1 MKRIN
6 LLRSLRKKAVGNA
19 QGFTLLEILVVLTIM
34 GFLIA
39 MVAPRLAT
47 VGGDAVDTVC
57 DTNQNRTITYLAT
70 YLQQKNRLPSGL
82 TNLISK
88 EASDAAA
95 DDTHVATVSD
105 GDSSNGKG
113 VLCNEFGRRNNLKKH
128 VLNSDE
134 AGELQ
139 GLGIDKVYNLNDPE
153 DAHSGAPF
161 MQEADIA
168 AGLVVAMVGMGADST
183 SATIQRTATID
194 IEGTPAAIFEHGMGE
209 PDKLGRIVFG
219 LGPES
224 DLVKDGIVSNAAH
237 CPGGLQN
244 DDNCTYND
252 YNIVVPR
259 LASSVK
265 RLFGNLFGTTAKL
278 ETKAV
283 AYMDGD
289 LDTSS
294 NFTIDSTDN
303 KLMTRSVT
311 LPAQEIWEYATQ
323 CPEGHVYPESHDHWA
338 IDLDGDGVIDSAA
351 LP

>member
-6 LLRSLRKKAVGNA
+6 LLRSLRKRAAGNA

-39 MVAPRLAT
+39 MVAPRLAS

-57 DTNQNRTITYLAT
+57 DTNQNRMITYTAT

-88 EASDAAA
+88 EASDATIAQT
-95 DDTHVATVSD
+95 DVAEVSD
-105 GDSSNGKG
+105 GDPSNGKG
-113 VLCNEFGRRNNLKKH
+113 VLANEFGLRNNLKKH
-128 VLNSDE
+128 VLNSGE

-153 DAHSGAPF
+153 NHDVDAPF

-168 AGLVVAMVGMGADST
+168 AGLVVAMVGMGAEST
-183 SATIQRTATID
+183 TATIQRTATID
-194 IEGTPAAIFEHGMGE
+194 IEGADTAIYEHGMGE
-209 PDKLGRIVFG
+209 AEKLGRIVFG
-219 LGPES
+219 LGPEC
-224 DLVKDGIVSNAAH
+224 DLITDGVISNAAH

-259 LASSVK
+259 LSSSVS
-265 RLFGNLFGTTAKL
+265 RLATDLFGSKGISTT
-278 ETKAV
+278 AV

-289 LDTSS
+289 LDTDS
-294 NFTIDSTDN
+294 NYNLVTNTSN
-303 KLMTRSVT
+303 LMIRTVT

-323 CPEGHVYPESHDHWA
+323 CPEGHVYPESYDHWA
-338 IDLDGDGVIDSAA
+338 IDLDGDDQIDSAA
-351 LP
+351 L